1 MPRYP
6 AIFIHPFKAGGTSVS
21 DYLCK
26 YYVDSISP
34 TNSVS
39 YLKEKKNRAPLIRG
53 HVFAMDAPRG
63 YKKLTIIRNP
73 EAQLM
78 SAIWHMMTHFSDNLN
93 HLSFNKSRDLIKHV
107 EEVWMSEKN
116 SYNLTGQ
123 LYGSQSSF
131 FAPPS
136 QFPIMPDRALN
147 ILSRFNVVG
156 ITERMD
162 DSLRIM
168 AWRLCL
174 PPPQIKYHARSSQAG
189 QHPMPDE
196 IRQMLLPQL
205 TQDTLLYNR
214 ANDIFEKDFL
224 RLVNLAGSDR
234 HQDIDAFLMERYKKY
249 KFYIRRVQL
258 ISKIKRVMAFGKYG

>member
-1 MPRYP
+1 MPKYR

-26 YYVDSISP
+26 YYDNSASP
-34 TNSVS
+34 TDPIS
-39 YLKEKKNRAPLIRG
+39 YLKEKKNRAQLIRG
-53 HVFAMDAPRG
+53 HICAIDAPQG

-78 SAIWHMMTHFSDNLN
+78 SALWHTMTHSSDNLN
-93 HLSFNKSRDLIKHV
+93 HLPFNKSRDLIKQV
-107 EEVWMSEKN
+107 REVWMSEKN
-116 SYNLTGQ
+116 SYNITGQ
-123 LYGSQSSF
+123 LYGTQSSF
-131 FAPPS
+131 FCLPRKS
-136 QFPIMPDRALN
+136 GCDALET
-147 ILSRFNVVG
+147 IRHFNVVG

-174 PPPQIKYHARSSQAG
+174 PPPQTKYHARSSQAG
-189 QHPMPDE
+189 DYPMPDE

-205 TQDTLLYNR
+205 SEDSLLYNR
-214 ANDIFEKDFL
+214 ANEIFEKDFL

-234 HQDIDAFLMERYKKY
+234 HQDIDAFLMER
-249 KFYIRRVQL
+249 
-258 ISKIKRVMAFGKYG
+258 SKV